1 MKTPMKP
8 RVRPTPDDAVRI
20 AAQAQPLQPPTRL
33 IREDKQVAF
42 NTRLRESTLAEIERL
57 AREQGTSMKL
67 VICQALQA
75 AGVKVAEADLEDRT
89 PRRQRAA

>member
-1 MKTPMKP
+1 MYRYEDTQ
-8 RVRPTPDDAVRI
+8 DAAR
-20 AAQAQPLQPPTRL
+20 
-33 IREDKQVAF
+33 F
-42 NTRLRESTLAEIERL
+42 

-89 PRRQRAA
+89 PPRQRAA